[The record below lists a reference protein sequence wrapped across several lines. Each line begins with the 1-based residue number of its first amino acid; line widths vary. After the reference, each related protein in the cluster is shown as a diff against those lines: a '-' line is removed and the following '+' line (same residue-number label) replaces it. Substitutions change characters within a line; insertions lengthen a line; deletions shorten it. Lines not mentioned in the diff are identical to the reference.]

1 MLKTWKAVKVEA
13 QLPYK
18 FDANEHSGI
27 SRLPK
32 MFFDGLNMI
41 QALLLLSSQQIKLNE
56 TFEQTRGKTKI

>member
-1 MLKTWKAVKVEA
+1 MNIFLYEMLKIWKAVKVEA

-41 QALLLLSSQQIKLNE
+41 QALLLYLHSKSN
-56 TFEQTRGKTKI
+56 